1 MNKKCPWCDSEK
13 TQFHLWLK
21 DEFLTQ
27 EEFQIYE
34 CLRCGLLFT
43 EPRPKKSEI
52 GKYYKSEEYYSHQ
65 ENKSGFIPKLYESV
79 KSVNLRK
86 KYKMATNGIAKGRVL
101 DIGCGVGDFLH
112 TMEQKGW
119 ETEGIEPSEDAK
131 AIAKK
136 RIKAEVLDTE
146 AQETLPDNSFD
157 LITMWHVLEHVDDL
171 HWQLNQLERLV
182 KPNGR
187 VVMAVPNYKSYDG
200 VFYKEKWAAYDVPR
214 HLNHFN
220 QETLVKIF
228 KTNNLIH
235 IKTEKLVWDA
245 YYISYMSE
253 NYKHHSSPLVRG
265 AYRGLLSNLKAR
277 RSGEWSSLVYI
288 FEKKQQN

>member
-1 MNKKCPWCDSEK
+1 MNKKCPWCKSEK

-27 EEFQIYE
+27 EDFQIYE
-34 CLRCGLLFT
+34 CLKCGLLFT
-43 EPRPKKSEI
+43 EPRPEKSVI
-52 GKYYKSEEYYSHQ
+52 GKYYKSDEYYSHQ
-65 ENKSGFIPKLYESV
+65 ENKTGFIPKLYESV
-79 KSVNLRK
+79 KSVNLKK
-86 KYKMATNGIAKGRVL
+86 KYKMATEGIAKGRVL

-112 TMEQKGW
+112 TMEQNGW
-119 ETEGIEPSEDAK
+119 DAVGIEPSEDAK

-136 RIKAEVLDTE
+136 RIKAQIFDTE

-171 HWQLNQLERLV
+171 HWQLKQLEHLI

-187 VVMAVPNYKSYDG
+187 VVIAVPNYKSYDG
-200 VFYKEKWAAYDVPR
+200 DFYKEKWAAYDVPR

-220 QETLVKIF
+220 QEALVKLF
-228 KTNNLIH
+228 KVNNLTH
-235 IKTEKLVWDA
+235 VKTEKLIWDA

-253 NYKHHSSPLVRG
+253 NYKHHSSPLIRG

-277 RSGEWSSLVYI
+277 RSGEWSSLVYV
-288 FEKKQQN
+288 FEKKQ

>member
-1 MNKKCPWCDSEK
+1 MNKKCPWCESEK

-34 CLRCGLLFT
+34 CLKCGLLFT
-43 EPRPKKSEI
+43 DPRPGKNEI

-65 ENKSGFIPKLYESV
+65 ENKTGFIPKLYESV
-79 KSVNLRK
+79 KTVNLKK
-86 KYKMATNGIAKGRVL
+86 KYKMATKGIAKGRVM

-119 ETEGIEPSEDAK
+119 ETIGIEPSEEAK

-136 RIKAEVLDTE
+136 RIKAQILDTE
-146 AQETLPDNSFD
+146 AQETLSDNSFD

-187 VVMAVPNYKSYDG
+187 VVIAVPNYKSYDG
-200 VFYKEKWAAYDVPR
+200 VFYKEKWAAYDIPR

-220 QETLVKIF
+220 QETLVRIF
-228 KTNNLIH
+228 KNNNLIH
-235 IKTEKLVWDA
+235 IKTEKLIWDA

-253 NYKHHSSPLVRG
+253 NYKHHSSPLIRG